1 MKIEVSNGDL
11 IDRASILSIKLQ
23 KIKSKEKLLNVQ
35 KEFDILFESM
45 RSIGISEGS
54 QEFQNLKKINL
65 TLWEVEDR
73 IRMKEFR
80 QEFDDEFIRLARKI
94 YFENDKRS
102 EIKRQINITTKS
114 TLIEEKE
121 YVEYK

>member
-1 MKIEVSNGDL
+1 MKIEISNGDL

-65 TLWEVEDR
+65 TLWEIEDR
-73 IRMKEFR
+73 IRMKELR

-102 EIKRQINITTKS
+102 EIKRQINITTGS

>member
-1 MKIEVSNGDL
+1 MKIEISNGDL

-35 KEFDILFESM
+35 KEFDILFESL

-65 TLWEVEDR
+65 TLWEIEDR
-73 IRMKEFR
+73 IRMKELR

-102 EIKRQINITTKS
+102 EIKRQINITTGS

>member
-1 MKIEVSNGDL
+1 MKIEISNGDL

-35 KEFDILFESM
+35 KEFYILFESM

-102 EIKRQINITTKS
+102 EIKRQINITTGS

>member
-102 EIKRQINITTKS
+102 EIKRQINITTGS

>member
-35 KEFDILFESM
+35 KEFYILFESM

-65 TLWEVEDR
+65 TLWEIEDR
-73 IRMKEFR
+73 IRMKELR

-102 EIKRQINITTKS
+102 EIKRQINITTGS

>member
-1 MKIEVSNGDL
+1 MKIEISNGDL

-35 KEFDILFESM
+35 KEFDILFESL

-65 TLWEVEDR
+65 TLWEIEDR
-73 IRMKEFR
+73 IRTKELR

-102 EIKRQINITTKS
+102 EIKRQINITTGS
-114 TLIEEKE
+114 TLTEEKE